1 MRSILAL
8 TVCISVTLS
17 QAWLP
22 LPSVTST
29 KPPPPKVS
37 TDAWLTAAVYGSADI
52 IVSAQ
57 GYPDLSAAQRLGSKQ
72 AKTRYVADALIRYAD
87 RSQQYLRRDLSI
99 RHITYRVLWLTNSLA
114 VSGASLETMVWL
126 AGRSDVSRIDLDLKG
141 LGLEAQSAK
150 TGGQQVVTNRQSP
163 TSGPHVP
170 ATISAGVLRINA
182 PQVWALGYRGQG
194 IVIADLDTGVQWD
207 HPALQSHFRGWNGVT
222 ATFDANW
229 FDPTGE
235 SVVIPSDDNGHGT
248 HTTGTLIGDDGAGTV
263 IGVAPGAQW
272 IACRNMLLG
281 TGSVSRYIA
290 CFQFALAPT
299 DVNGNNPNPA
309 LAADITNNSW
319 ECWGEAPWYEQGC
332 LQPDALLT
340 ATLALRS
347 AGIMVVAA
355 AGNEGSNCLTVS
367 HAPGMYQNV
376 FTVGATNLDDSNS
389 IASFSS
395 QGPSTFDGSLKPDLV
410 APGVSIYS
418 SWPISTYYYDSGTS
432 MSTPHVAGTVALM
445 WSAAP
450 GLRGD
455 IADTENILR
464 ETAVPLTSTQNCGG
478 VIGSL
483 IPNNT
488 YGYGLV
494 DAQAAVSASLRGML
508 VATPAAM
515 LSSLSDPIT
524 YTVTLTNYTTMTRT
538 GTIRLTLPS
547 GTTLSSTSPAA
558 VQHGASLA
566 WAFDSLAPLGNLQV
580 ILVVRPIQTGVV
592 TLGDYEVNYSDGHTA
607 SQSGSPVSTFVY
619 IQKLWLINVMRN

>member
-17 QAWLP
+17 QAWLL

-163 TSGPHVP
+163 TFGPHVP

-478 VIGSL
+478 VTGSS

-538 GTIRLTLPS
+538 GTISLTLPS

-580 ILVVRPIQTGVV
+580 TLVVRPIQTGVV

>member
-1 MRSILAL
+1 M
-8 TVCISVTLS
+8 
-17 QAWLP
+17 
-22 LPSVTST
+22 
-29 KPPPPKVS
+29 S

-141 LGLEAQSAK
+141 WGLEAQSAK
-150 TGGQQVVTNRQSP
+150 TGRQQVVTNRQSP

-478 VIGSL
+478 VTGSS

-538 GTIRLTLPS
+538 GTISLTLPS

-580 ILVVRPIQTGVV
+580 TLVVRPIQTGVV

>member
-1 MRSILAL
+1 M
-8 TVCISVTLS
+8 
-17 QAWLP
+17 
-22 LPSVTST
+22 
-29 KPPPPKVS
+29 S